1 MSEIVYCKNCELIRN
16 CPIQDEKNEKAGT
29 WKEILGCTEG
39 VEKAEEGD

>member
-16 CPIQDEKNEKAGT
+16 YPIQDEKDEKAGT

-39 VEKAEEGD
+39 VEHEQK

>member
-16 CPIQDEKNEKAGT
+16 CPIQDEKDEKAGT

-39 VEKAEEGD
+39 VEHEQK